1 MDNFLYYT
9 PTKVYFGKDQENN
22 IAKIIKEYHPNKVLV
37 HYGGGSII
45 RSGLLAKVENLL
57 KEEDIKYILLGGVR
71 ANPTIELVK
80 EGIALS
86 LKEGVDFVL
95 AIGGGSVLDSAKAI
109 SHGVANPQ
117 DDVWDY
123 SLGKKKPE
131 KTLHK
136 ACILTIAAAGSEMS
150 DSCVISSDSTKEKR
164 GFGTPLNRFDVAI
177 ENPELTYTVP
187 PYQTACGAVDIA
199 LHTIERY
206 FDLGTGS
213 ELTDSIAEAIIK
225 NTFKFGYECYIHPN
239 DYEARANMM
248 WASSLA
254 HNGLTTC
261 GRSFLLTVHQL
272 EHALSALYPDIAHGA
287 GLASLWCSWARYTYK
302 YALDRFIKYARN
314 VWDIDIKDEEEAIIK
329 AIDKQEEY
337 YRSIG
342 MPISIKELGVKEE
355 DIEWLSIKVS
365 NNKTR
370 VIPGYKPLGY
380 QEVYDIFMMSYRN
393 Q

>member
-248 WASSLA
+248 RASSLA